1 MKTCKYE
8 VRGFSLVEMAI
19 VLVIIGLLLG
29 GMLMPLSAQMEQRR
43 VAETQKALD
52 EINQAL
58 IGFAVANG
66 RLPCPATAATASG
79 VVGAGQE
86 VTTGT
91 GSALAC
97 TNASGVL
104 PWATLGVSETDSW
117 GWRYTYR
124 VTPEFARG
132 VPQTTFA
139 GCTPPANP
147 LHAAFALCSQG
158 VSTIRAT
165 AGGAIVSNDIPAVVV
180 SHGKNGSGAFN
191 TAGAQIPVSADAD
204 EAENSDADDEFVS
217 RTHRETFDDIVAWVS
232 PNILF
237 NRMVTAGQLP

>member
-58 IGFAVANG
+58 IGFAITQGN
-66 RLPCPATAATASG
+66 LPCPADPLLASG
-79 VVGAGQE
+79 AAGAGLARPRIAAPAGC
-86 VTTGT
+86 TG
-91 GSALAC
+91 G
-97 TNASGVL
+97 NSGVL
-104 PWATLGVSETDSW
+104 PWATLGVNETDSW
-117 GWRYTYR
+117 GNRYTYR
-124 VTPEFARG
+124 VTA
-132 VPQTTFA
+132 TFA
-139 GCTPPANP
+139 DTDDGTGCGIAR
-147 LHAAFALCSQG
+147 AGVSFELCSAG
-158 VSTIRAT
+158 DAT
-165 AGGAIVSNDIPAVVV
+165 VRVATGGAVLATLLPAIVV
-180 SHGKNGSGAFN
+180 SHGRNGFGAFN
-191 TAGAQIPVSADAD
+191 TAGTQIVVSADAD

-217 RTHRETFDDIVAWVS
+217 RTPRETFDDLVAWVS

-237 NRMVTAGQLP
+237 NRMVTAGRLP